1 MPSCFG
7 GRLEGKKQIVVPDRQ
22 KPPARGSRLNKMRR
36 FFSAFLSLRW
46 RLSLVQ
52 SGVLAVCITICVLT
66 AVVFLRQALSD
77 RARSDLQH
85 TVKGASAYLDRE
97 QKRLL
102 GAAEL
107 MAADST
113 VVRSL
118 KRRGALTPNERQT
131 LTDELTPYYGDLNV
145 DSLDVVDRSGRVVIA
160 LEDPGTWGYSARSM
174 TDVRQGLAG
183 YVWVGLDH
191 NPRAPVSAAGWAIRA
206 SVPVLGSTGVIGTV
220 VVGRLLDTSFASEL
234 GRVLNADV
242 NLIVDGMR
250 TGSTKINSAG
260 LPLIDLKE
268 SPSIVARLASGTP
281 TIEEVNEDGQTV
293 LSALLPLDDARG
305 RWIGAVEVVRPLD
318 PLFNVINNL
327 SLLLLVIGGAIV
339 LGGALLALFFGRRLT
354 RRLLT
359 LQSRASEVADHA
371 AQDAPLHDFA
381 HQLPVDA
388 ADEVGSLA
396 RSFEAMMTALDDRM
410 ATNKALYEAAQ
421 TRVNELTGLAE
432 VARLI
437 TVARPIRETLDA
449 LSLQVCRLVGCKAA
463 AIYVPG
469 SSPEES
475 LWGSYG
481 LPEGFASMVSSTMV
495 APPTEGMPLASQAA
509 YVMGQPA
516 WRLLDQEGTEFSAIF
531 AAAGGQGWGAATAV
545 PLRLQDR
552 TIGVVA
558 CYTAEPAPLPAPQM
572 SILTTVAGQVA
583 VAVEN
588 ARLYAQARDV
598 AALEERARL
607 ARELHDSVT
616 QALFSMTLHTR
627 TAQILLER
635 SGDGSPEQ
643 LQRTLTQ
650 LGDLT
655 QGAHAEMRALIFELR
670 PGALKEEGLAAA
682 LQKHCAA
689 LSARDGLEMDVVVPD
704 TRLPIDPAVEEQLY
718 RLAQEALHNIVKH
731 AQATHVLVRLETAG
745 DTVALEIADDGVGFD
760 CASVPPGHLG
770 LDNMRDRVGQLEGSI
785 EIQSA
790 RGAGTTVRV
799 VIPQPFVLTA

>member
-1 MPSCFG
+1 
-7 GRLEGKKQIVVPDRQ
+7 
-22 KPPARGSRLNKMRR
+22 MRR

-52 SGVLAVCITICVLT
+52 SGVLAVCITISVLT

-97 QKRLL
+97 QTRLL

-107 MAADST
+107 VAADST

-118 KRRGALTPNERQT
+118 ERRGALTPDERQT
-131 LTDELTPYYGDLNV
+131 LIGELTPFYGNLNV
-145 DSLDVVDRSGRVVIA
+145 DSLDVVDRTGRVVVA
-160 LEDPGTWGYSARSM
+160 LEDPSTWGYSGRSM
-174 TDVRQGLAG
+174 TDVQQGLAG
-183 YVWVGLDH
+183 HVWVGLDH
-191 NPRAPVSAAGWAIRA
+191 NPHALVSAAGWAIRA
-206 SVPVLGSTGVIGTV
+206 SVPVQGSTGVTGTV
-220 VVGRLLDTSFASEL
+220 VVGRLMDSPFASEL

-242 NLIVDGMR
+242 NLIVDGTR
-250 TGSTKINSAG
+250 TGSTGINGAG
-260 LPLIDLKE
+260 LPLVGLKE
-268 SPSIVARLASGTP
+268 PSSIVSRLASGTP
-281 TIEEVNEDGQTV
+281 TIEEVDEDGRTV
-293 LSALLPLDDARG
+293 LSGLLPLVDARG

-318 PLFNVINNL
+318 PLFSVINNL

-410 ATNKALYEAAQ
+410 VANKALYDAAQ
-421 TRVNELTGLAE
+421 ARVHELTGLAE

-437 TVARPIRETLDA
+437 TVARPISETLDA
-449 LSLQVCRLVGCKAA
+449 LSLQVCRLAGCKAA

-469 SSPEES
+469 PSPGES

-481 LPEGFASMVSSTMV
+481 LPEGFASLVSSAMV

-509 YVMGQPA
+509 YVTGQPA
-516 WRLLDQEGTEFSAIF
+516 WRLLDREGTEFSAYF

-552 TIGVVA
+552 TIGAVA
-558 CYTAEPAPLPAPQM
+558 CYTTEPAPLPAPQM

-588 ARLYAQARDV
+588 ARLYAQAQEV
-598 AALEERARL
+598 AVLEERQRL
-607 ARELHDSVT
+607 SRELHDSVS
-616 QALFSMTLHTR
+616 QALYGIVLGSK
-627 TAQILLER
+627 TARAMADRDPTQIIAPLDYVVSLAQT
-635 SGDGSPEQ
+635 G
-643 LQRTLTQ
+643 LT
-650 LGDLT
+650 
-655 QGAHAEMRALIFELR
+655 EMRALILELR
-670 PGALKEEGLAAA
+670 PETLEQEGLAAV
-682 LQKHCAA
+682 LQQQAEAITARHPVQVTTVLCAEPEA
-689 LSARDGLEMDVVVPD
+689 PLAAKE
-704 TRLPIDPAVEEQLY
+704 ALY
-718 RLAQEALHNIVKH
+718 RIAQEAVHNTVKH
-731 AQATHVLVRLETAG
+731 AEATEVRLS
-745 DTVALEIADDGVGFD
+745 LEQSGEDVVLAIEDNGRGFD
-760 CASVPPGHLG
+760 TTGSYPGHLG
-770 LDNMRDRVGQLEGSI
+770 LHSMRERVERFGGTLEV
-785 EIQSA
+785 ESA
-790 RGAGTTVRV
+790 VGKGTIISVRL
-799 VIPQPFVLTA
+799 PLRST

>member
-1 MPSCFG
+1 MPSWFG
-7 GRLEGKKQIVVPDRQ
+7 GQLEGRRQIVVPDRH
-22 KPPARGSRLNKMRR
+22 KPPSRRSELNGIHR

-52 SGVLAVCITICVLT
+52 SAVLAVCITVCVLT

-77 RARSDLQH
+77 RARGDLQH

-97 QKRLL
+97 QNRLL

-107 MAADST
+107 AAADST

-118 KRRGALTPNERQT
+118 EQRGALTPDQRQT
-131 LTDELTPYYGDLNV
+131 LTGELTPYYGNLNV
-145 DSLDVVDRSGRVVIA
+145 DSLDVIDRSGRVVVA
-160 LEDPGTWGYSARSM
+160 LEDPSTTGYSARSM
-174 TDVRQGLAG
+174 TDVQRGLAG
-183 YVWVGLDH
+183 HVWVGLDH
-191 NPRAPVSAAGWAIRA
+191 NPHAPVSAAGWAIRA
-206 SVPVLGSTGVIGTV
+206 SVPVLRSTGVIGTV
-220 VVGRLLDTSFASEL
+220 VVGRLLGSPLANEL

-242 NLIVDGMR
+242 NLIVDGIR
-250 TGSTKINSAG
+250 TGSTELNGAG
-260 LPLIDLKE
+260 LPLVGLKE
-268 SPSIVARLASGTP
+268 SPSIVARLASGTS
-281 TIEEVNEDGQTV
+281 TIEEVHEDRQTV
-293 LSALLPLDDARG
+293 LSGLLPLDDARG

-318 PLFNVINNL
+318 PLFSVINNL
-327 SLLLLVIGGAIV
+327 SLLLLVIGGGIV

-371 AQDAPLHDFA
+371 AQDAPLHGFA

-396 RSFEAMMTALDDRM
+396 RSFEAMMTALDSRM
-410 ATNKALYEAAQ
+410 ASNKALYDAAQ
-421 TRVNELTGLAE
+421 ARVHELTGLAE

-437 TVARPIRETLDA
+437 TVARPISETLDA
-449 LSLQVCRLVGCKAA
+449 LSLQVCQLAGCKAA

-469 SSPEES
+469 SSPSES

-481 LPEGFASMVSSTMV
+481 LPEGFASMASGSMV
-495 APPTEGMPLASQAA
+495 APPAEGLPLASQAA
-509 YVMGQPA
+509 YVTGQPA
-516 WRLLDQEGTEFSAIF
+516 WRLVDREGTEFSAIF

-588 ARLYAQARDV
+588 ARLYAKAHDV
-598 AALEERARL
+598 AVLEERARL

-616 QALFSMTLHTR
+616 QALFSMSLHTR

-635 SGDGSPEQ
+635 DGDGSPERLRQ
-643 LQRTLTQ
+643 TLSQ

-670 PGALKEEGLAAA
+670 PGALSEEGLAAA
-682 LQKHCAA
+682 LQRHCAA
-689 LSARDGLEMDVVVPD
+689 LSARDGLGIDVVVPD
-704 TRLPIDPAVEEQLY
+704 THVAIEPAVEEQLY
-718 RLAQEALHNIVKH
+718 RLAQEALHNVIKH
-731 AQATHVLVRLETAG
+731 ARATHVLVRLETDG

-770 LDNMRDRVGQLEGSI
+770 LNNMRDRVGQLGGSI

-790 RGAGTTVRV
+790 GGAGTTVRV
-799 VIPQPFVLTA
+799 VIPQALVLTA